1 MSEEQLVAGRYRLGR
16 TLGEGGMGVVWRA
29 RDELLDREVAL
40 KELRHTSAFDPA
52 DPDPAY
58 RRMLREAMAA
68 AQLRHPGII
77 TVHDVVIDRERPW
90 IVMELVEGPS
100 VAQLVAERGPLPE
113 WQAAAIGRQVAQA
126 LAAAHARG
134 IVHRDVKPANIL
146 LDGERA
152 VLTDFGI
159 AAMSGATA
167 LTGTGN
173 LIGSPEFMAPERVNG
188 QPAGPPSDLWS
199 LGVTLYFAASGL
211 SPFTG
216 EDLQGALAAVVTRE
230 PVPLAQAPS
239 LWPVIAAL
247 LRKNPAERPVGAQAI
262 AMLGG
267 PPVAAY
273 PAQPVARPGYPM
285 GAAPFAPGAPPV
297 RASRK
302 MRLAIIGVA
311 VFVAL
316 AAGGVIWWQ
325 TSGEQSQAQTPPTS
339 DSAKPQSSAPV
350 TEVDGSPTV
359 DRIQARGTVIIGV
372 KSDQPGLGM
381 QNPADG
387 TRSGF
392 DIEIARIVA
401 GGLGLDDN
409 RIVFQ
414 NVASSERETAL
425 REGTVDFY
433 VGTYTITEKR
443 KDQVGFAGPY
453 LTGGQS
459 LLVRRDDTTI
469 TGKDTLRGK
478 KVCSVTGSSPLQRI
492 QELALTE
499 PENVVALPAYADC
512 VSRLSGGEVDAVT
525 TDDAILKGYAAA
537 DPTVLKVVG
546 EPFDEIAYGIGL
558 AKEDKPLRDKVN
570 DLLQAALDDG
580 RWQSAYDRTLG
591 PSGSP
596 TPKPVLDRY

>member
-1 MSEEQLVAGRYRLGR
+1 MPEDLSVAGRYRLGR

-29 RDELLDREVAL
+29 HDELLDREVAL

-77 TVHDVVIDRERPW
+77 TVHDVVIDRDRPW

-146 LDGERA
+146 LDGDRA

-188 QPAGPPSDLWS
+188 HPAGPPSDLWS
-199 LGVTLYFAASGL
+199 LGVMLYSAVSGR

-216 EDLQGALAAVVTRE
+216 EDLHGALAAVLTRE
-230 PVPLAQAPS
+230 PVPLPQVPS

-247 LRKNPAERPVGAQAI
+247 LRKNPAERPSGAQAI

-267 PPVAAY
+267 PPVAP
-273 PAQPVARPGYPM
+273 PAQPTALPG
-285 GAAPFAPGAPPV
+285 
-297 RASRK
+297 RTSTR
-302 MRLAIIGVA
+302 MRLAIIGVV

-339 DSAKPQSSAPV
+339 ESSAKPQSSAPV
-350 TEVDGSPTV
+350 VEVDGSPTV

-401 GGLGLDDN
+401 AGLGLDDN
-409 RIVFQ
+409 RIVYQ
-414 NVASSERETAL
+414 NVAAAEREIAL
-425 REGTVDFY
+425 VNGTVDLY
-433 VGTYTITEKR
+433 VGTYAITDKR
-443 KDQVGFAGPY
+443 KEQVGFAGPY

-459 LLVRRDDTTI
+459 LLVRRDQTTI
-469 TGKDTLRGK
+469 TGKDSLRGR
-478 KVCSVTGSSPLQRI
+478 KVCSVVGSAPLLRI
-492 QELALTE
+492 EQLGLTE
-499 PENVVALPAYADC
+499 PGNVVGLPSYADC
-512 VSRLSGGEVDAVT
+512 VNRLSSGEIDAVT
-525 TDDAILKGYAAA
+525 TDDAILKGYAAE
-537 DPTVLKVVG
+537 DPSALKVVG
-546 EPFDEIAYGIGL
+546 EPFDEVAYGIGL
-558 AKEDKPLRDKVN
+558 ARDDKPLRDKVN

-596 TPKPVLDRY
+596 ATRPVLDRY